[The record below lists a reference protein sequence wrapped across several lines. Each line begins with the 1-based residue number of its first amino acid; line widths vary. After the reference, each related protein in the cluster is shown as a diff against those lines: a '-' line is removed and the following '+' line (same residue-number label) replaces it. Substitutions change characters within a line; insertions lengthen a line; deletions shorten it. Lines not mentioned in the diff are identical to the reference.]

1 MRLGRKQLLSSL
13 KEELAPNLHVG
24 MEKDEV
30 RTFNGLKGKSM
41 KHSVFQQPPGKDRL
55 CVVKRLWPFC
65 QLLFPYLLTVLGKL
79 WKHSSE

>member
-1 MRLGRKQLLSSL
+1 MSSL
-13 KEELAPNLHVG
+13 KEELALNLHVG

-55 CVVKRLWPFC
+55 CVVERLWPF
-65 QLLFPYLLTVLGKL
+65 
-79 WKHSSE
+79 